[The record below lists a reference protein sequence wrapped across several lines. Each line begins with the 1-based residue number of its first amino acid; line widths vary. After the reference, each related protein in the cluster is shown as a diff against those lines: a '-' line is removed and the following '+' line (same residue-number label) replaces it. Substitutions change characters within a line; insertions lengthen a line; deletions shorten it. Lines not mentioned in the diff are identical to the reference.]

1 MVYLI
6 ITYNSNFTY
15 FIPILGLYVAVSF
28 KLLPALNRIIVTTQ
42 KFKRSIASME
52 KIENEL
58 SNYRKNELL
67 INDIISENN
76 ILPLNFE
83 KNIIFN
89 NISFKYS
96 NMNNYVLEDL
106 NLNIKKGEI
115 VGIVG
120 QSGEGKSTLVNILC
134 GFVVP
139 NSGHVLVDGI
149 DIRENTRGW
158 RMLLGYVPQTT
169 YLFNET
175 IRSNVSFF
183 SDEGKVNEKKVD
195 ISLKAAQLESL
206 IANTPLGKDSIVG
219 ERGILLSGGQIQR
232 IALARTIY
240 KDPEV
245 LIFDE
250 ATSSLDS
257 ENEKKILESIKLFKG
272 KKTLIIVSHRES
284 TLSFCDKIYKVH
296 NQKCT
301 QVVIDKI

>member
-1 MVYLI
+1 
-6 ITYNSNFTY
+6 
-15 FIPILGLYVAVSF
+15 
-28 KLLPALNRIIVTTQ
+28 
-42 KFKRSIASME
+42 
-52 KIENEL
+52 
-58 SNYRKNELL
+58 
-67 INDIISENN
+67 
-76 ILPLNFE
+76 
-83 KNIIFN
+83 
-89 NISFKYS
+89 
-96 NMNNYVLEDL
+96 
-106 NLNIKKGEI
+106 
-115 VGIVG
+115 
-120 QSGEGKSTLVNILC
+120 
-134 GFVVP
+134 
-139 NSGHVLVDGI
+139 
-149 DIRENTRGW
+149 
-158 RMLLGYVPQTT
+158 LGYVPQTT

-219 ERGILLSGGQIQR
+219 ERGILFSGGQSQR

-284 TLSFCDKIYKVH
+284 TLSFCDKVYKVQ
-296 NQKCT
+296 NGKCT
-301 QVVIDKI
+301 EINIKKI